1 MYCRPFISC
10 KPEQGSQ
17 DGNLVSL
24 IDKRNHEQMKQ
35 HSQSIVKS
43 SQVPQPVEKAVSLSG
58 SFFNIVVS
66 LDRETHK
73 LVFGQWIFL

>member
-1 MYCRPFISC
+1 
-10 KPEQGSQ
+10 
-17 DGNLVSL
+17 
-24 IDKRNHEQMKQ
+24 MKQ
-35 HSQSIVKS
+35 HSQSIIKS

-73 LVFGQWIFL
+73 LVFGQWIFLWGKLCPSTYHKRFVYFQTSEV